1 MASIISPSDIFN
13 SQTPELKQL
22 PPLGLYMHIPWCVTK
37 CPYCDFNSHE
47 GSIHN
52 GYIKA
57 LLKDLD
63 DDLKFIQNRKI
74 HSIFIGGGTPSL
86 MSIEDAYELFDG
98 LNERLSISKNI
109 EITLEANPGTF
120 EVEKFSEF
128 RKAGI
133 NRLSVGVQSFKE
145 NQLKFLGRI
154 HSGSDA
160 LRAISEAKKVGFD
173 NLNIDLMYGLKDQ
186 TIDMCLEDVMQA
198 IELKPSHIS
207 FYQLT
212 LEPNTLFAKYP
223 PKLPID
229 EKIWDMG
236 EQGAALLNQNGFRQ
250 YEVSAYS
257 ERPSEHNIN
266 YWKFGDYIG
275 IGAGAHGKITD
286 VESQQI
292 FRTLKPKSPKDY
304 LSKMQTGEDISTKK
318 EVGNVAFEFM
328 LNSLRLKDGFSSSLF
343 ESRTGLLI
351 ESFGFELG
359 RAENLGLLENKN
371 NWIKPT
377 SKGFNFLNELQEIF
391 L

>member
-1 MASIISPSDIFN
+1 MNNFL
-13 SQTPELKQL
+13 EL
-22 PPLGLYMHIPWCVTK
+22 PPLALYIHYPWCVKK

-120 EVEKFSEF
+120 EVEKFAEF

-154 HSGSDA
+154 HSGGDA

-318 EVGNVAFEFM
+318 EVDNVAFEFM

-351 ESFGFELG
+351 KSLSSELG

>member
-1 MASIISPSDIFN
+1 MNNFL
-13 SQTPELKQL
+13 EL
-22 PPLGLYMHIPWCVTK
+22 PPLALYIHYPWCVKK

-128 RKAGI
+128 QKAGI
-133 NRLSVGVQSFKE
+133 NRLSVGVQSFKD

-154 HSGSDA
+154 HSGGDA

-223 PKLPID
+223 PNLPID

-236 EQGAALLNQNGFRQ
+236 EQGAALLNLNGFRQ

-292 FRTLKPKSPKDY
+292 FRTLKPKSPKEY
-304 LSKMQTGEDISTKK
+304 LSKMQTGADIPTKK
-318 EVGNVAFEFM
+318 EVDNVAFEFM

-351 ESFGFELG
+351 KSLSSELG
-359 RAENLGLLENKN
+359 RAENLGLLENKS

>member
-1 MASIISPSDIFN
+1 MNNFL
-13 SQTPELKQL
+13 EL
-22 PPLGLYMHIPWCVTK
+22 PPLSIYIHYPWCVKK

-120 EVEKFSEF
+120 EVEKFAEF

-133 NRLSVGVQSFKE
+133 NRLSVGVQSFKD

-236 EQGAALLNQNGFRQ
+236 EQGAELLNQNGFRQ

-257 ERPSEHNIN
+257 KRPSEHNIN

-292 FRTLKPKSPKDY
+292 FRTLKPKSPKEY
-304 LSKMQTGEDISTKK
+304 LSKMQTGADIPTKK
-318 EVGNVAFEFM
+318 EVDNVAFEFM

>member
-1 MASIISPSDIFN
+1 MNNFL
-13 SQTPELKQL
+13 EL
-22 PPLGLYMHIPWCVTK
+22 PPLAIYIHYPWCVKK

-128 RKAGI
+128 RKVGI
-133 NRLSVGVQSFKE
+133 NRLSVGVQSFKD

-154 HSGSDA
+154 HSGGDA

-286 VESQQI
+286 VESQRI

-304 LSKMQTGEDISTKK
+304 LSKMQTGADISTKK

-351 ESFGFELG
+351 KSLSSELG

>member
-1 MASIISPSDIFN
+1 MNNFL
-13 SQTPELKQL
+13 EL
-22 PPLGLYMHIPWCVTK
+22 PPLALYIHYPWCVKK

-133 NRLSVGVQSFKE
+133 NRLSVGVQSFKD

-236 EQGAALLNQNGFRQ
+236 EQGAELLNQNGFRQ

-304 LSKMQTGEDISTKK
+304 LSKMQAGVDISTKK
-318 EVGNVAFEFM
+318 EVDNVAFEFM

-351 ESFGFELG
+351 ESLGFELG

>member
-1 MASIISPSDIFN
+1 MN
-13 SQTPELKQL
+13 SFLEL
-22 PPLGLYMHIPWCVTK
+22 PPLALYIHYPWCVKK

-98 LNERLSISKNI
+98 LNKRLSISKNI

-120 EVEKFSEF
+120 EVEKFAEF
-128 RKAGI
+128 RKVGI

-154 HSGSDA
+154 HSGGDA

-304 LSKMQTGEDISTKK
+304 LSKMQAGVDISTKK
-318 EVGNVAFEFM
+318 EVDNVAFEFM

>member
-1 MASIISPSDIFN
+1 MNNFL
-13 SQTPELKQL
+13 EL
-22 PPLGLYMHIPWCVTK
+22 PPLALYIHYPWCVKK

-154 HSGSDA
+154 HSGGDA

-292 FRTLKPKSPKDY
+292 FRTLKPKSPKEY
-304 LSKMQTGEDISTKK
+304 LSKMQTGADIPTKK
-318 EVGNVAFEFM
+318 EVDNVAFEFM

-351 ESFGFELG
+351 KSLSSELG

>member
-1 MASIISPSDIFN
+1 MNNFL
-13 SQTPELKQL
+13 EL
-22 PPLGLYMHIPWCVTK
+22 PPLALYIHYPWCVKK

-133 NRLSVGVQSFKE
+133 NRLSVGVQSFKD

-154 HSGSDA
+154 HSGGDA

-198 IELKPSHIS
+198 IALKPSHIS

-229 EKIWDMG
+229 EKIWNMG
-236 EQGAALLNQNGFRQ
+236 EQAAILLNHNGFRQ

-304 LSKMQTGEDISTKK
+304 LSKMQAGVDISTKK
-318 EVGNVAFEFM
+318 EVDNVTFEFM
-328 LNSLRLKDGFSSSLF
+328 LNSLRLKGGFSSSLF

-351 ESFGFELG
+351 KSLSSELK

>member
-1 MASIISPSDIFN
+1 MNNFL
-13 SQTPELKQL
+13 EL
-22 PPLGLYMHIPWCVTK
+22 PPLALYIHYPWCVKK

-98 LNERLSISKNI
+98 LNKRLSISNNI

-120 EVEKFSEF
+120 EVEKFAEF
-128 RKAGI
+128 RKVGI

-154 HSGSDA
+154 HSGGDA

-223 PKLPID
+223 PNLPID

-292 FRTLKPKSPKDY
+292 FRTLKPKSPKEY
-304 LSKMQTGEDISTKK
+304 LSKMQTGADIPTKK
-318 EVGNVAFEFM
+318 EVDNVAFEFM

-351 ESFGFELG
+351 KSLSSELG

>member
-1 MASIISPSDIFN
+1 ML
-13 SQTPELKQL
+13 EL
-22 PPLGLYMHIPWCVTK
+22 PPLALYIHYPWCVKK

-120 EVEKFSEF
+120 EVEKFAEF

-133 NRLSVGVQSFKE
+133 NRLSVGVQSFKD

-154 HSGSDA
+154 HSGGDA

-198 IELKPSHIS
+198 IALKPSHIS

-229 EKIWDMG
+229 EKIWNMG
-236 EQGAALLNQNGFRQ
+236 EQAAILLNHNGFRQ

-304 LSKMQTGEDISTKK
+304 LSKMQAGVDISTKK
-318 EVGNVAFEFM
+318 EVDNVTFEFM
-328 LNSLRLKDGFSSSLF
+328 LNSLRLKGGFSSSLF

-351 ESFGFELG
+351 KSLSSELK
-359 RAENLGLLENKN
+359 RAENLGLLESKN

>member
-1 MASIISPSDIFN
+1 MNNFL
-13 SQTPELKQL
+13 EL
-22 PPLGLYMHIPWCVTK
+22 PPLALYIHYPWCVKK

-120 EVEKFSEF
+120 EVEKFAEF

-133 NRLSVGVQSFKE
+133 NRLSVGVQSFKD

-154 HSGSDA
+154 HSGGDA

-198 IELKPSHIS
+198 IALKPSHIS

-229 EKIWDMG
+229 EKIWNMG
-236 EQGAALLNQNGFRQ
+236 EQAAILLNHNGFRQ

-286 VESQQI
+286 VESQQV
-292 FRTLKPKSPKDY
+292 FRTLKSKSPKDY
-304 LSKMQTGEDISTKK
+304 LSKMQAGVDISTKK
-318 EVGNVAFEFM
+318 EVDNVTFEFM
-328 LNSLRLKDGFSSSLF
+328 LNSLRLKGGFSSSLF

-351 ESFGFELG
+351 KSLSSELK
-359 RAENLGLLENKN
+359 RAENLGLLESKN

>member
-1 MASIISPSDIFN
+1 MNNFL
-13 SQTPELKQL
+13 EL
-22 PPLGLYMHIPWCVTK
+22 PPLALYIHYPWCVKK

-133 NRLSVGVQSFKE
+133 NRLSVGVQSFKD

-154 HSGSDA
+154 HSGGDA

-236 EQGAALLNQNGFRQ
+236 EQGAELLNQNGFRQ

-304 LSKMQTGEDISTKK
+304 LSKMQTGVDISTKK

-351 ESFGFELG
+351 KSLSSELG

>member
-1 MASIISPSDIFN
+1 MNNFL
-13 SQTPELKQL
+13 EL
-22 PPLGLYMHIPWCVTK
+22 PPLALYIHYPWCVKK

-120 EVEKFSEF
+120 EVEKFAEF
-128 RKAGI
+128 RKVGI

-154 HSGSDA
+154 HSGGDA

-236 EQGAALLNQNGFRQ
+236 EQGAELLNQNGFRQ

-304 LSKMQTGEDISTKK
+304 LSKMQAGVDISTKK
-318 EVGNVAFEFM
+318 EVDNVAFEFM

-351 ESFGFELG
+351 KSLSSELG

>member
-1 MASIISPSDIFN
+1 LNNFL
-13 SQTPELKQL
+13 EL
-22 PPLGLYMHIPWCVTK
+22 PPLALYIHYPWCVKK

-128 RKAGI
+128 RKVGI

-154 HSGSDA
+154 HSGGDA

-304 LSKMQTGEDISTKK
+304 LSKMQAGVDISTKK
-318 EVGNVAFEFM
+318 EVDNVAFEFM

>member
-1 MASIISPSDIFN
+1 MNNFL
-13 SQTPELKQL
+13 EL
-22 PPLGLYMHIPWCVTK
+22 PPLALYIHYPWCVKK

-128 RKAGI
+128 RKVGI
-133 NRLSVGVQSFKE
+133 NRLSVGVQSFKD

-154 HSGSDA
+154 HSGGDA

-304 LSKMQTGEDISTKK
+304 LSKMQTGVDISTKK
-318 EVGNVAFEFM
+318 EVDNVAFEFM

-351 ESFGFELG
+351 ESLSSELG

>member
-1 MASIISPSDIFN
+1 MNNFL
-13 SQTPELKQL
+13 EL
-22 PPLGLYMHIPWCVTK
+22 PPLALYIHYPWCVKK

-128 RKAGI
+128 RKVGI

-154 HSGSDA
+154 HSGGDA

-292 FRTLKPKSPKDY
+292 FRTLKPKSPKEY
-304 LSKMQTGEDISTKK
+304 LSKMQTGADIPTKK
-318 EVGNVAFEFM
+318 EVDNVAFEFM

-351 ESFGFELG
+351 KSLSSELG

>member
-1 MASIISPSDIFN
+1 MN
-13 SQTPELKQL
+13 SLLEL
-22 PPLGLYMHIPWCVTK
+22 PPLSLYIHYPWCVKK

-47 GSIHN
+47 GSIHD

-63 DDLKFIQNRKI
+63 DDLRFVQNRKI

-86 MSIEDAYELFDG
+86 MSIDDAHELFDG
-98 LNERLSISKNI
+98 LNKRLFLSKNI

-120 EVEKFSEF
+120 EVDKFAEF

-133 NRLSVGVQSFKE
+133 NRLSVGVQSFRDS
-145 NQLKFLGRI
+145 QLKFLGRI
-154 HSGSDA
+154 HSGGEA
-160 LRAISEAKKVGFD
+160 LRAISEAQKVGFD
-173 NLNIDLMYGLKDQ
+173 NLNIDLMYGLQGQ
-186 TIDMCLEDVMQA
+186 TSEMCIEDLTQA
-198 IELKPSHIS
+198 IELNPSHIS

-229 EKIWDMG
+229 DKIWDMG
-236 EQGAALLNQNGFRQ
+236 EQGAALLNKKGFKQ

-257 ERPSEHNIN
+257 ERPSEHNVN
-266 YWKFGDYIG
+266 YWEFGDYIG

-286 VESQQI
+286 IESQQI
-292 FRTLKPKSPKDY
+292 YRTLKPKSPKDY
-304 LSKMQTGEDISTKK
+304 LSKIQTGINISTTK
-318 EVGNVAFEFM
+318 EVDNVAFEFM
-328 LNSLRLKDGFSSSLF
+328 LNSLRLKNGFSSELF
-343 ESRTGLLI
+343 ESRTGLSIETLNSELI
-351 ESFGFELG
+351 KAG
-359 RAENLGLLENKN
+359 NLDLLENKN

>member
-1 MASIISPSDIFN
+1 LNNFL
-13 SQTPELKQL
+13 EL
-22 PPLGLYMHIPWCVTK
+22 PPLALYIHYPWCVKK

-98 LNERLSISKNI
+98 LNKRLSISKNI

-128 RKAGI
+128 RKVGI
-133 NRLSVGVQSFKE
+133 NRLSVGVQSFKD

-154 HSGSDA
+154 HSGGDA

-236 EQGAALLNQNGFRQ
+236 EQGAELLNQNGFRQ

-292 FRTLKPKSPKDY
+292 FRTLKPKSPKEY
-304 LSKMQTGEDISTKK
+304 LSKMQTGADIPTKK
-318 EVGNVAFEFM
+318 EVDNVAFEFM

-351 ESFGFELG
+351 KSLSSELG

>member
-1 MASIISPSDIFN
+1 MNNFL
-13 SQTPELKQL
+13 EL
-22 PPLGLYMHIPWCVTK
+22 PPLALYIHYPWCVKK

-120 EVEKFSEF
+120 EVEKFAEF

-154 HSGSDA
+154 HSGGDA

-304 LSKMQTGEDISTKK
+304 LSKMQTGADIPTKK
-318 EVGNVAFEFM
+318 EVDNVAFEFM

-351 ESFGFELG
+351 KSLSSELG

>member
-1 MASIISPSDIFN
+1 MNNIL
-13 SQTPELKQL
+13 EL
-22 PPLGLYMHIPWCVTK
+22 PPLALYIHYPWCVKK

-86 MSIEDAYELFDG
+86 MSVEDAYELFDG

-120 EVEKFSEF
+120 EVEKFAEF

-133 NRLSVGVQSFKE
+133 NRLSVGVQSFKD

-154 HSGSDA
+154 HSGGDA

-198 IELKPSHIS
+198 IALKPSHIS

-229 EKIWDMG
+229 EKIWNMG
-236 EQGAALLNQNGFRQ
+236 EQAAILLNHNGFRQ

-304 LSKMQTGEDISTKK
+304 LSKMQAGVDISTKK
-318 EVGNVAFEFM
+318 EVDNVTFEFM
-328 LNSLRLKDGFSSSLF
+328 LNSLRLKGGFSSSLF

-351 ESFGFELG
+351 KSLSSELK
-359 RAENLGLLENKN
+359 RAENLGLLESKN

>member
-1 MASIISPSDIFN
+1 MNNFL
-13 SQTPELKQL
+13 EL
-22 PPLGLYMHIPWCVTK
+22 PPLALYIHYPWCVKK

-98 LNERLSISKNI
+98 LNKRLSISKNI

-128 RKAGI
+128 RKVGI
-133 NRLSVGVQSFKE
+133 NRLSVGVQSFKD

-154 HSGSDA
+154 HSGGDA

-292 FRTLKPKSPKDY
+292 FRTLKPKSPKEY
-304 LSKMQTGEDISTKK
+304 LSKMQTGADIPTKK
-318 EVGNVAFEFM
+318 EVDNVAFEFM

-351 ESFGFELG
+351 KSLSSELG

>member
-1 MASIISPSDIFN
+1 MNNFL
-13 SQTPELKQL
+13 EL
-22 PPLGLYMHIPWCVTK
+22 PPLALYIHYPWCVKK

-120 EVEKFSEF
+120 EVEKFAEF

-133 NRLSVGVQSFKE
+133 NRLSVGVQSFKD

-154 HSGSDA
+154 HSGGDA

-236 EQGAALLNQNGFRQ
+236 EQGAELLNQNGFRQ

-304 LSKMQTGEDISTKK
+304 LSKMQTGADIPTKK
-318 EVGNVAFEFM
+318 EVDNVAFEFM

-351 ESFGFELG
+351 KSLSSELG

>member
-1 MASIISPSDIFN
+1 MNNI
-13 SQTPELKQL
+13 PEL
-22 PPLGLYMHIPWCVTK
+22 PPLALYIHYPWCVKK

-98 LNERLSISKNI
+98 LNERLLISKNI

-120 EVEKFSEF
+120 EVEKFAEF

-133 NRLSVGVQSFKE
+133 NRLSVGVQSFKD

-154 HSGSDA
+154 HSGGDA

-198 IELKPSHIS
+198 IALKPSHIS

-229 EKIWDMG
+229 EKIWNMG
-236 EQGAALLNQNGFRQ
+236 EQAAILLNHNGFRQ

-304 LSKMQTGEDISTKK
+304 LSKMQAGVDISTKK
-318 EVGNVAFEFM
+318 EVDNVTFEFM
-328 LNSLRLKDGFSSSLF
+328 LNSLRLKGGFSSSLF

-351 ESFGFELG
+351 KSLSSELK
-359 RAENLGLLENKN
+359 RAENLGLLESKN

>member
-1 MASIISPSDIFN
+1 MNNFL
-13 SQTPELKQL
+13 EL
-22 PPLGLYMHIPWCVTK
+22 PPLALYIHYPWCVKK

-128 RKAGI
+128 RKVGI
-133 NRLSVGVQSFKE
+133 NRLSVGVQSFKD

-160 LRAISEAKKVGFD
+160 LSAISEAKKVGFD

-236 EQGAALLNQNGFRQ
+236 EQGAELLNQNGFRQ

-286 VESQQI
+286 GESQQI
-292 FRTLKPKSPKDY
+292 FRTLKPKSPKEY
-304 LSKMQTGEDISTKK
+304 LSKMQTGADIPTKK
-318 EVGNVAFEFM
+318 EVDNVAFEFM

-351 ESFGFELG
+351 KSLSSELG
-359 RAENLGLLENKN
+359 RAENLGLLENKS

-377 SKGFNFLNELQEIF
+377 PKGFNFLNELQEIF